1 MDKTLLFLI
10 NQEWTNPAL
19 DVLMA
24 TVTNFSVFLP
34 FIVAGAA
41 LVLWR
46 GGFRERSFVVVTACI
61 LASTDGVFTQLVKKW
76 AHRARPHEALAGVR
90 EVRLQKANPAALAA
104 FRPVHVE
111 FSTAPVPSP
120 RGRSFPSGHA
130 MNNAVVA
137 TTAARFFRRW
147 GWWYTLAAAL
157 VAYSRVYCGS
167 HWPSDVLASA
177 ALGIVFALL
186 LIQLF
191 AALYQAVG
199 LRFFPGFHSKHPRLI
214 PASCG

>member
-10 NQEWTNPAL
+10 NRAWTNPAL
-19 DVLMA
+19 DALMA

-41 LVLWR
+41 LLLWR
-46 GGFRERSFVVVTACI
+46 GGFRERSFVVATACI
-61 LASTDGVFTQLVKKW
+61 LASTDGVFTQFMKKW
-76 AHRARPHEALAGVR
+76 AHRPRPHEALAGIR
-90 EVRLQKANPAALAA
+90 EVRLQKANPAALAV
-104 FRPVHVE
+104 FEPVHVE
-111 FSTAPVPSP
+111 FSTAPDPSP

-137 TTAARFFRRW
+137 TTAVRFFRRW
-147 GWWYTLAAAL
+147 GWWYSPAAAL

-167 HWPSDVLASA
+167 HWPSDVLTSA
-177 ALGIVFALL
+177 VLGVVFACVLL
-186 LIQLF
+186 HGFALI
-191 AALYQAVG
+191 YQAAAP
-199 LRFFPGFHSKHPRLI
+199 RFFPRFHSNHPRLI